1 MKDGI
6 GFHLFITTSPCGDA
20 RIFSLHESSTAT
32 NPEATKAKID
42 TIEESTT
49 VVVATNKVSDDAETK
64 EASSETEKPGQDQPE
79 VPEKVITKE
88 PELVQAEEVV
98 QDLNNVNELE
108 NYGNDVV
115 ALYVTKAQEP
125 KKRKRFGGFL
135 KYMKREQPKERPE
148 VTISMQ
154 DISSPKRTQDLQN
167 LYDDIIEFWW
177 SDPSQKI
184 TVESVKVKFTHVT
197 DDNVIEE
204 VFNKLHNEG
213 LINKKLFVPRRQKFE
228 YFWFLCYEFP
238 SR

>member
-1 MKDGI
+1 MTDFSVQINFLFFMKDFAYNIVFLYILQAIPLLTKENGTQA
-6 GFHLFITTSPCGDA
+6 LETSLDDK
-20 RIFSLHESSTAT
+20 
-32 NPEATKAKID
+32 ND
-42 TIEESTT
+42 
-49 VVVATNKVSDDAETK
+49 TNK
-64 EASSETEKPGQDQPE
+64 DQ
-79 VPEKVITKE
+79 
-88 PELVQAEEVV
+88 
-98 QDLNNVNELE
+98 
-108 NYGNDVV
+108 
-115 ALYVTKAQEP
+115 AQEP

-135 KYMKREQPKERPE
+135 KYMKKGEQKERPE

-228 YFWFLCYEFP
+228 YFWLFLIQFVIHGISLVIEVVNGGFKTDRSGKYL
-238 SR
+238 